1 MPARDGTA
9 KIKDKENIYDP
20 DELIFALD
28 IGTRTVIGIVG
39 IQEAEDFKIISV
51 EILEHKSR
59 VMFDGQIHDIDSVA
73 EVVRQ
78 VKEKL
83 EKEIGV
89 PLVKVAIAAAGRVLN
104 TCKVKLEK
112 DVDDSREI
120 DYNLIGALEIEA
132 IQNAQKKLDEETTG
146 GDNNRLYCVG
156 YSVVNY
162 FLNGYVMTSLVGHK
176 GNKIGVEILATFL
189 PRVVVDSLYTVMKRV
204 GLEVSSLTLEPIAAI
219 NVAIPK
225 SLRQLN
231 LALVDVG
238 AGTSDIALTRDGSV
252 VAYAMTPIAGDEI
265 TEEICRQYL
274 VDFNTGEK
282 MKLFLTTKKDSIT
295 FTDIMGNKRKVT
307 KDEVGN
313 IVQPVVKLLA
323 DTISQKIIEYN
334 NKSPNAVFLVGGGS
348 QVPWLAKLI
357 AENLG
362 LPEER
367 VAVRGRNI
375 IQNLKVSGK
384 KLSGPDSITPVG
396 IAVTA
401 QMQRGNNFFTVTVN
415 GKEVK
420 LFNAKMLKVADALMF
435 SGFNPDQLIGKRG
448 KSLRFK
454 LNGDSRVIRG
464 EHGKAA
470 EIFVNNE
477 IANIDTFIMP
487 GDNIIVKPA
496 KDGKDAE
503 VYVYDIA
510 KELTALNMQQ
520 RGIETDIRVYINN
533 VPVSKNEKICDGD
546 AVHIEFIPLSGTNTD
561 QDTNTDSDTSD
572 KKTDLLEKITVNEDL
587 SVNENFP
594 KEDSQ
599 EPKLSN
605 EKPPKDNNG
614 ISVVVNGKTILLGN
628 KEQYIF
634 VDIFNYI
641 DFDLTKP
648 KGNIVLKLN
657 GRQAAFTDIIKNGD
671 IIEINWDKR

>member
-1 MPARDGTA
+1 MPARDGNV
-9 KIKDKENIYDP
+9 KIKEKENIYNP

-39 IQEAEDFKIISV
+39 IQEADEFKIISL
-51 EILEHKSR
+51 EIIEHKRR

-73 EVVRQ
+73 DAVRQ
-78 VKEKL
+78 IKEKL

-89 PLVKVAIAAAGRVLN
+89 PLVKVAIAAAGRSLN

-112 DVDDSREI
+112 DIDNSREI

-132 IQNAQKKLDEETTG
+132 IQKAQEKLDLETTG
-146 GDNNRLYCVG
+146 KDNNRFYCVG
-156 YSVVNY
+156 YSVINY
-162 FLNGYVMTSLVGHK
+162 FLNEYVMTSLVGHK
-176 GNKIGVEILATFL
+176 GNKVGVEILATFL
-189 PRVVVDSLYTVMKRV
+189 PQVVVDSLHAVMKRV

-219 NVAIPK
+219 NVAIPN
-225 SLRQLN
+225 SLRLLN
-231 LALVDVG
+231 LALVDIG

-252 VAYAMTPIAGDEI
+252 VAYSMTPIAGDEI
-265 TEEICRQYL
+265 TEEICRHYL

-282 MKLFLTTKKDSIT
+282 IKLFLTTKKDSIT
-295 FTDIMGNKRKVT
+295 FADIMGNKRKVT
-307 KDEVGN
+307 KDEVGK

-334 NKSPNAVFLVGGGS
+334 GKSPNAVFLVGGGS
-348 QVPWLAKLI
+348 QIPWLARFI

-367 VAVRGRNI
+367 VAVRGRSI

-401 QMQRGNNFFTVTVN
+401 QMQKGSNFFTVTVN
-415 GKEVK
+415 GRKVK
-420 LFNAKMLKVADALMF
+420 LFNTKLLKVADALMF

-448 KSLRFK
+448 KSLRFT
-454 LNGDSRVIRG
+454 LDGVSRVIRG

-477 IANIDTFIMP
+477 IANIDTGIMP
-487 GDNIIVKPA
+487 GDNIIIKPA

-503 VYVYDIA
+503 LFVHDIV
-510 KELTALNMQQ
+510 KEITEINRQQ
-520 RGIETDIRVYINN
+520 GGIETDIRVFINN
-533 VPVSKNEKICDGD
+533 APVSLTERICDGD
-546 AVHIEFIPLSGTNTD
+546 AVHIEYIPIE
-561 QDTNTDSDTSD
+561 DTSKD
-572 KKTDLLEKITVNEDL
+572 SIEEVTVNEYL
-587 SVNENFP
+587 A
-594 KEDSQ
+594 KEDSFGFD
-599 EPKLSN
+599 LSSEKSLSKKTLIEENRIN
-605 EKPPKDNNG
+605 EDNVINENSG
-614 ISVVVNGKTILLGN
+614 ISVVVNGKTILLDSN

-634 VDIFNYI
+634 VDIFNYV
-641 DFDLTKP
+641 DFDLSKP

-657 GRQAAFTDIIKNGD
+657 GRQAAFTDIIRNGD
-671 IIEINWDKR
+671 MIEIYWDKR

>member
-1 MPARDGTA
+1 MPARDGTS
-9 KIKDKENIYDP
+9 KIIEKENIYHP

-39 IQEAEDFKIISV
+39 IQEAEDFRIISL

-73 EVVRQ
+73 EAVRQ
-78 VKEKL
+78 IKEKL
-83 EKEIGV
+83 EKEVGV
-89 PLVKVAIAAAGRVLN
+89 PLDKVAIAAAGRVLN
-104 TCKVKLEK
+104 TCKIKLEK
-112 DVDDSREI
+112 DIDNSREI

-132 IQNAQKKLDEETTG
+132 IQKAQKKLDEETTG
-146 GDNNRLYCVG
+146 RENNRFYCVG

-162 FLNGYVMTSLVGHK
+162 FLNGYVMTNLVGHK
-176 GNKIGVEILATFL
+176 GNKVGVEVLATFL
-189 PRVVVDSLYTVMKRV
+189 PQVVVDSLYTVMKRV
-204 GLEVSSLTLEPIAAI
+204 RLEVSSLTLEPIAAI

-252 VAYAMTPIAGDEI
+252 VAYAMTPVAGDEI

-282 MKLFLTTKKDSIT
+282 IKLFLTTKKDTIT
-295 FTDIMGNKRKVT
+295 FTDIMGNKRKVG
-307 KDEVGN
+307 KDEVGKT
-313 IVQPVVKLLA
+313 VQPVVKLLA

-348 QVPWLAKLI
+348 QIPWLAKLI

-401 QMQRGNNFFTVTVN
+401 QMQKGNNFFTVKVN
-415 GKEVK
+415 GKEVR
-420 LFNAKMLKVADALMF
+420 LFNVKMLKVADALMF

-448 KSLRFK
+448 KSLRFT
-454 LNGDSRVIRG
+454 LDGITRVIRG
-464 EHGKAA
+464 EYGKAA

-477 IANIDTFIMP
+477 IASIDTGIMP
-487 GDNIIVKPA
+487 GDNIIIKPA

-503 VYVYDIA
+503 ILVYDIV
-510 KELTALNMQQ
+510 KELTQLNNKQG
-520 RGIETDIRVYINN
+520 GIETDIKVYINN
-533 VPVSKNEKICDGD
+533 KPVSTNERICDGD
-546 AVHIEFIPLSGTNTD
+546 AVHIEYIPLGGT
-561 QDTNTDSDTSD
+561 DTNSDTYADSFEEVAVNGS
-572 KKTDLLEKITVNEDL
+572 LPVNESL
-587 SVNENFP
+587 PE
-594 KEDSQ
+594 EDSP
-599 EPKLSN
+599 ELSPN
-605 EKPPKDNNG
+605 EKPPKENKG
-614 ISVVVNGKTILLGN
+614 ISVVVNGKTILLEN
-628 KEQYIF
+628 REQYIF
-634 VDIFNYI
+634 VDIFNYV
-641 DFDLTKP
+641 DFDLSKP
-648 KGNIVLKLN
+648 KGNIVLRLN
-657 GRQAAFTDIIKNGD
+657 GRQAAFTDVIRHGD
-671 IIEINWDKR
+671 IIEIYWDKR